1 VRGEV
6 SAMTFAEVAKI
17 NVNEHTERKGNL
29 TYLSWAWAVDQL
41 LRLDPSTTW
50 EYHDPQTF
58 GQTMMVSCTVHAFGK
73 SMRCHL
79 PVMDNRNAAIA
90 NPNAF
95 HVNTA
100 MMRCLAKAIALHGL
114 GLYIYAG
121 EDLPMEDEPNGKPQP
136 IPEGVSKEEKER
148 NAHTYLKKTV
158 FAGTSFKTKDNQEMY
173 WAFIERLKATAGEGW
188 PEAVLQAEQEG
199 CITTGEVEEYLAGVK
214 K

>member
-136 IPEGVSKEEKER
+136 IPEGVSPAEKER
-148 NAHTYLKKTV
+148 NAKLYVSRTLFNGQLKDDPAKAKEAKAWYL
-158 FAGTSFKTKDNQEMY
+158 G
-173 WAFIERLKATAGEGW
+173 LGEGW
-188 PEAVLQAEQEG
+188 ADVLLAAEAEG
-199 CITTGEVEEYLAGVK
+199 CITTGEVEEFLAGVK

>member
-148 NAHTYLKKTV
+148 NAKLYVSRTLYNGQLQDDPAKAKEAKAWYL
-158 FAGTSFKTKDNQEMY
+158 G
-173 WAFIERLKATAGEGW
+173 LGEGW
-188 PEAVLQAEQEG
+188 ADVLLAAEAEG
-199 CITTGEVEEYLAGVK
+199 CITTGEVEEFLAGVGK
-214 K
+214 